1 MDSVTVSLFV
11 FTSDL
16 TIRNKNPKNS
26 DCWLVLSLVP
36 IVCQQNIAIV
46 IDDKKCIVVI
56 KSSPVDG
63 IIHED
68 GAGLRLNHLDSL

>member
-1 MDSVTVSLFV
+1 MSPSPYLF

-16 TIRNKNPKNS
+16 TIRNKNPKNPDS
-26 DCWLVLSLVP
+26 WLVSGTNCFVSS
-36 IVCQQNIAIV
+36 NIAIV